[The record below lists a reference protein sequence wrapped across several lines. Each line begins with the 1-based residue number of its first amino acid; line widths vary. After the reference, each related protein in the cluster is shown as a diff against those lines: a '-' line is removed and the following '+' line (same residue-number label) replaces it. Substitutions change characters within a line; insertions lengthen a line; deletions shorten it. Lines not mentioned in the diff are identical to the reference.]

1 MQLIYLIRKYAV
13 VIVIG
18 LSVLIFGLIF
28 IFQQPV
34 EQEEIIEIVNQ
45 QVENVTE
52 EINIIKVNIKGAVV
66 NPGVYELDSNS
77 RVEDAINISGG
88 LTENADTS
96 IINLSRK
103 LNDESV
109 IIIYTKEEVKKIKSG
124 NVVIQ
129 YIEKE
134 CNCPEYENSACID
147 PDTLINDNS
156 NEDDSN
162 NKISLNKATLKEL
175 QTLSGIGESKAKAII
190 EYREKNGLFKSIEEI
205 KKVKGI
211 GDAVFNKIKE
221 NITI

>member
-1 MQLIYLIRKYAV
+1 MQLIYFIRKYVV
-13 VIVIG
+13 VIIIG
-18 LSVLIFGLIF
+18 LSVLLFGLVF
-28 IFQQPV
+28 VFKQS
-34 EQEEIIEIVNQ
+34 EEKEEIIEVVTPQEENIKEEVNLIKI
-45 QVENVTE
+45 NV
-52 EINIIKVNIKGAVV
+52 KGAVV
-66 NPGVYELDSNS
+66 NPGVYELDSDS

-205 KKVKGI
+205 KNVKGI